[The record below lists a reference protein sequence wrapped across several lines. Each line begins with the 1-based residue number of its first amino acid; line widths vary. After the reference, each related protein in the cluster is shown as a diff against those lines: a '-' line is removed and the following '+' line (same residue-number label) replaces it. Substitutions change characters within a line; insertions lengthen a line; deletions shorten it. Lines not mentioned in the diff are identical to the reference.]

1 VVPIVQ
7 GLFERNPVERM
18 TAREALAH
26 PWFQQQLK
34 RPPLKQRSNIVPL
47 ESSRSKRS
55 SSSSS
60 NSKTQ
65 PVAAAAAAA
74 AMHKRVATVG
84 RSYAGSWADAAA
96 NFA

>member
-1 VVPIVQ
+1 MMPAVQ

-55 SSSSS
+55 SSS
-60 NSKTQ
+60 NTQ

>member
-1 VVPIVQ
+1 MPIVQ

-55 SSSSS
+55 SSSS
-60 NSKTQ
+60 KTQ